1 MKKIVI
7 TGPESTGK
15 STLSQQ
21 LATHYKT
28 VWCPEYARQY
38 LTTNGMQYVADDLL
52 NIAKGQIEL
61 EEKTETETRNN
72 LYFID
77 TDLYVMKIWSEVVF
91 NNCHKWILKQIA
103 QRSYHLYLLCNTD
116 LPWQADA
123 LREYPDLSFRQK
135 LFAMYKDACINSNTP
150 FKIISG
156 TNEQRLQM
164 AITTVDNL
172 F

>member
-15 STLSQQ
+15 STLSAH
-21 LATHYKT
+21 LSEHYKT
-28 VWCPEYARQY
+28 IWCAEYAREY
-38 LTTNGMQYVADDLL
+38 LTTNGMLYTADDLL

-61 EEKTETETRNN
+61 EEKTETEARNN

-77 TDLYVMKIWSEVVF
+77 TDLYVAKIWSEVVF
-91 NNCHKWILKQIA
+91 NSCHKWILKQIA

-116 LPWQADA
+116 LPWQADD
-123 LREYPDLSFRQK
+123 LREYPDLAFRQK
-135 LFAMYKDACINSNTP
+135 LFCMYKDACINSHTP
-150 FKIISG
+150 FEIISG
-156 TNEQRLQM
+156 TNEHRLQM
-164 AITTVDNL
+164 AITAVDNL